1 VPFQGAKDRVSSKV
15 FQSGTMDYTW
25 MDKDNNNS
33 LLVNFAE
40 LRELFHDLPLEII
53 MYDLQGRIRFVN
65 HYFESDEQIRKEM
78 IGQDDDYYFKLKGI
92 RREAILI
99 RRVFFQ
105 RAIKEKRLIKF
116 TEKLHFENEDRT
128 LYYKR
133 YYRPVFFKDGSKEV
147 SHVFLFGSNL
157 SATVL
162 GQKELRYLAYHDKLT
177 GLKNREALNEFM
189 KQMESESEKNPY
201 LQRQALLYV
210 DLDNFKFINESL
222 GHTVADLLLQEVAS
236 RLNICIEKSDQIYR
250 YGSDE
255 FIIILKSISQDY
267 DAGRTA
273 ERITKYLSK
282 PYLIQNQRITSVSSS
297 IGIAMFPKDGKNIET
312 LLKNAD
318 TAMYSA
324 KKNGKN
330 NFQYFSKAL
339 TEYSVRRLRIE
350 KHLIELV
357 HKNDYERQFR
367 ILYQPIVEKKTHG
380 EYKVIGA
387 EALLRWKNHELGF
400 VLPDA
405 FIPIAEEADLISKIG
420 EWIFYKTCTEY
431 KNLNHSSES
440 PLVLSIN
447 FSAKQLKSPRVVQ
460 KIEEIL
466 KSTNFNPEQL
476 QLELTET
483 SYLDEHPEVVTNIQ
497 AIGEMGIRIALD
509 DFGVGFASLSYL
521 HKVPAST
528 IKIDRSFIR
537 YLSTSPRHKELVKT
551 IIMLGKNMH
560 KDVVAEGVEQ
570 VEDLY
575 LLDTHKCYKYQGYL
589 FSKPVDLDE
598 FRKILKKESLLT
610 TIIS

>member
-1 VPFQGAKDRVSSKV
+1 MSLKV
-15 FQSGTMDYTW
+15 FQTDILDYARIG
-25 MDKDNNNS
+25 DENNDAAQ
-33 LLVNFAE
+33 LQLNFTE
-40 LRELFHDLPLEII
+40 ISELFHDLPLEVI

-65 HYFESDEQIRKEM
+65 RWFESDEDIRKDM
-78 IGQDDDYYFKLKGI
+78 IGRDDDYYFRLKGI

-116 TEKLHFENEDRT
+116 TEKLHFENEDKT

-133 YYRPVFFKDGSKEV
+133 YYRPVFFKDGSKDV
-147 SHVFLFGSNL
+147 SHIFLFGSNL

-189 KQMESESEKNPY
+189 KQMEMETEKNPHPQ
-201 LQRQALLYV
+201 LQALLYI
-210 DLDNFKFINESL
+210 DLDNFKFLNESL
-222 GHTVADLLLQEVAS
+222 GHTIADLLLQEVAS
-236 RLNICIEKSDQIYR
+236 RLNICVEKSDHIYR

-255 FIIILKSISQDY
+255 FIIVLRNINQDY

-282 PYLIQNQRITSVSSS
+282 PYLIRNQRITALSSS
-297 IGIAMFPKDGKNIET
+297 IGIAMFPKDGKNIEI

-339 TEYSVRRLRIE
+339 TEYSVKRLKIE

-357 HKNDYERQFR
+357 NKSDYEKQFQ
-367 ILYQPIVEKKTHG
+367 ILYQPIVEKKNHG

-387 EALLRWKNHELGF
+387 EALLRWQNHELGQ
-400 VLPDA
+400 VMPDS

-420 EWIFYKTCTEY
+420 EWIFHKTCTEY
-431 KNLNHSSES
+431 KDLNHASEP
-440 PLVLSIN
+440 PLILSIN
-447 FSAKQLKSPRVVQ
+447 FSAKQLRSPKVIKR
-460 KIEEIL
+460 IEEIL
-466 KSTNFNPEQL
+466 KSTNFDPDQL

-483 SYLDEHPEVVTNIQ
+483 SYLDEHPELVANIQ
-497 AIGEMGIRIALD
+497 AIGDMGIRIALD

-560 KDVVAEGVEQ
+560 KDVVAEGVER

-575 LLDTHKCYKYQGYL
+575 LLDTHKCFKYQGFL
-589 FSKPVDLDE
+589 FSKPVDLAE

>member
-1 VPFQGAKDRVSSKV
+1 MSSGLFHSNKVDFAQLDRENN
-15 FQSGTMDYTW
+15 GT
-25 MDKDNNNS
+25 
-33 LLVNFAE
+33 LQVNFSE
-40 LRELFHDLPLEII
+40 IRELFHDLPLEVA
-53 MYDLQGRIRFVN
+53 MYDVQGRIRFVN
-65 HYFESDEQIRKEM
+65 KHFENDAQIRKEM
-78 IGQDDDYYFKLKGI
+78 IGKDDDYYFQLKSI

-99 RRVFFQ
+99 RRVYFQ
-105 RAIKEKRLIKF
+105 RAIKEKQLVKF
-116 TEKLHFENEDRT
+116 TEKLHFENENKT

-133 YYRPVFFKDGSKEV
+133 YYRPVFFNDGSKEV
-147 SHVFLFGSNL
+147 SHVFFFGTNL

-162 GQKELRYLAYHDKLT
+162 GQKELRYLAFHDKLT
-177 GLKNREALNEFM
+177 GLKNRQALNEFI
-189 KQMESESEKNPY
+189 KQMEVEIEKDPHPSM
-201 LQRQALLYV
+201 QALLYI
-210 DLDNFKFINESL
+210 DLDNFKYINEAL
-222 GHTVADLLLQEVAS
+222 GHTVTDLLLQEVAS
-236 RLNICIEKSDQIYR
+236 RLNICVEKSDQIYR
-250 YGSDE
+250 YASDE
-255 FIIILKSISQDY
+255 FIIILRNINQDY
-267 DAGRTA
+267 DAGRIA
-273 ERITKYLSK
+273 EKITKYLSK
-282 PYLIQNQRITSVSSS
+282 PYLIQNQRITSLTCS
-297 IGIAMFPKDGKNIET
+297 IGIAMFPKDGKNIEV

-339 TEYSVRRLRIE
+339 TEYSVRRLKIE

-357 HKNDYERQFR
+357 NTNDYEKQFQ
-367 ILYQPIVEKKTHG
+367 ILYQPIVEKKRHG
-380 EYKVIGA
+380 EYKVVGA
-387 EALLRWKNHELGF
+387 EALLRWKNHELGH

-405 FIPIAEEADLISKIG
+405 FIPIAEEAELISKIG
-420 EWIFYKTCTEY
+420 EWIFKKTCTEY
-431 KNLNHSSES
+431 KDLNHKTDP

-447 FSAKQLKSPRVVQ
+447 FSAKQLRSPKIIK

-466 KSTNFNPEQL
+466 KSTNFNPKHL

-483 SYLDEHPEVVTNIQ
+483 SYLDEHPEVVANIQ
-497 AIGEMGIRIALD
+497 AIGDMGIRIALD

-551 IIMLGKNMH
+551 IIMLGENMN

-575 LLDTHKCYKYQGYL
+575 LLDSNHCFKYQGYL
-589 FSKPVDLDE
+589 FSKPVDLEE

-610 TIIS
+610 TVIF

>member
-1 VPFQGAKDRVSSKV
+1 
-15 FQSGTMDYTW
+15 M
-25 MDKDNNNS
+25 
-33 LLVNFAE
+33 
-40 LRELFHDLPLEII
+40 
-53 MYDLQGRIRFVN
+53 
-65 HYFESDEQIRKEM
+65 EM
-78 IGQDDDYYFKLKGI
+78 
-92 RREAILI
+92 E
-99 RRVFFQ
+99 
-105 RAIKEKRLIKF
+105 
-116 TEKLHFENEDRT
+116 T
-128 LYYKR
+128 
-133 YYRPVFFKDGSKEV
+133 
-147 SHVFLFGSNL
+147 
-157 SATVL
+157 
-162 GQKELRYLAYHDKLT
+162 
-177 GLKNREALNEFM
+177 
-189 KQMESESEKNPY
+189 EKNPHPQ
-201 LQRQALLYV
+201 LQALLYL
-210 DLDNFKFINESL
+210 DLDNFKFLNESL
-222 GHTVADLLLQEVAS
+222 GHTIADLLLQEVAS
-236 RLNICIEKSDQIYR
+236 RLSICVEKSDHIYR

-255 FIIILKSISQDY
+255 FIIVLRNINQDY

-282 PYLIQNQRITSVSSS
+282 PYLIRNQRITSLSSS
-297 IGIAMFPKDGKNIET
+297 IGIAMFPKDGKNIEI

-339 TEYSVRRLRIE
+339 TEYSVKRLKIE

-357 HKNDYERQFR
+357 NKSDYENQFQ
-367 ILYQPIVEKKTHG
+367 ILYQPIVEKKNHG

-387 EALLRWKNHELGF
+387 EALLRWKNHELGQ
-400 VLPDA
+400 VMPDS

-420 EWIFYKTCTEY
+420 EWIFHKTCTEY
-431 KNLNHSSES
+431 KDLNHSSEP
-440 PLVLSIN
+440 PLILSIN
-447 FSAKQLKSPRVVQ
+447 FSAKQLKSPKVIKR
-460 KIEEIL
+460 IGEIL

-483 SYLDEHPEVVTNIQ
+483 SYLDEHPELVANIQ
-497 AIGEMGIRIALD
+497 AIGDMGIRIALD
-509 DFGVGFASLSYL
+509 DFGVAFATLSYL
-521 HKVPAST
+521 HKLPAST

-575 LLDTHKCYKYQGYL
+575 LLDTHKCFKYQGFL
-589 FSKPVDLDE
+589 FSKPVDLEE